1 MKLFKLDIYRGNELI
16 YSNVYN
22 DNITLICDNIIF
34 FSKSSSS
41 KLFVLVRQMYFNSFG
56 ELKPKMY
63 KGKFNYSLSCAIDN
77 NTTDKEI
84 IDFICRND
92 HNLIENKV
100 FAND

>member
-22 DNITLICDNIIF
+22 DNISDICNRIVSFRKDLQ
-34 FSKSSSS
+34 KS
-41 KLFVLVRQMYFNSFG
+41 LFITVRQMYFNSFG
-56 ELKPKMY
+56 ELKPKMH
-63 KGKFNYSLSCAIDN
+63 KGKFNYSLSCIIDS

-84 IDFICRND
+84 IDFICRSD

-100 FAND
+100 LTND

>member
-22 DNITLICDNIIF
+22 DNISDICNRIASFRKDLQ
-34 FSKSSSS
+34 KS
-41 KLFVLVRQMYFNSFG
+41 LFITVRQMYFNSFG
-56 ELKPKMY
+56 ELNPKMY
-63 KGKFNYSLSCAIDN
+63 KGKFNYSLYCTIDS

-100 FAND
+100 FTNE

>member
-22 DNITLICDNIIF
+22 DNFSDICNRIASFRKD
-34 FSKSSSS
+34 SK
-41 KLFVLVRQMYFNSFG
+41 KPLFVIVRQMYFNHFG

-63 KGKFNYSLSCAIDN
+63 KGKLNYSLSCTIDS

-100 FAND
+100 FTNE

>member
-1 MKLFKLDIYRGNELI
+1 MKLFKLDIYRGSELI

-22 DNITLICDNIIF
+22 DTFSAICDRIASF
-34 FSKSSSS
+34 RKDLQ
-41 KLFVLVRQMYFNSFG
+41 KPLFITVRQMYFNSFG

-63 KGKFNYSLSCAIDN
+63 KGKFNYSLSCTIDS

-92 HNLIENKV
+92 YNLIENKV